1 MPHKEP
7 KPRRPAAKRRR
18 RGPTRPNV
26 YVTVIGAPAAAPVE
40 AATPVPAEPDEA
52 RELDEPLVS
61 PEWLERRS
69 KRLDAFEE
77 ELRKRALDLDV
88 REAEHGLADV
98 VKEHDRSLHTWNSR
112 RPQQIAH
119 VAGSQRGLPSTCFQ
133 FSSSTSLSVMPF
145 ERRALHCGTAEAVLL
160 LACLEG

>member
-88 REAEHGLADV
+88 REAEHEERVARFEADAFLRDDALDLRERAVAEAEERLGTRETDISTYVARLQSGFLRADV
-98 VKEHDRSLHTWNSR
+98 
-112 RPQQIAH
+112 
-119 VAGSQRGLPSTCFQ
+119 G
-133 FSSSTSLSVMPF
+133 
-145 ERRALHCGTAEAVLL
+145 
-160 LACLEG
+160 